1 MSLKKEK
8 DLENVN
14 FENQMLLILELK
26 FFDVKD
32 ALQIKACCKAVL
44 S

>member
-14 FENQMLLILELK
+14 FGNQMLLNFGSK
-26 FFDVKD
+26 FFNVKD
-32 ALQIKACCKAVL
+32 AQTDKGVL
-44 S
+44 HGSLL